1 VVSLDSVLEAHT
13 LASVQKTELTAVTYA
28 LQLAAEKLL
37 IYTQT
42 LIMLLPIFMYM
53 GLCIYKKQTKNNLKT
68 SHSVVSSE
76 FRQDWEDESD
86 TKNSGV

>member
-1 VVSLDSVLEAHT
+1 VVSLDSVLKAHT
-13 LASVQKTELTAVTYA
+13 LASGTSVQKIELTAVTCA

-53 GLCIYKKQTKNNLKT
+53 GLCIYKKETKNNLKT

-76 FRQDWEDESD
+76 FRQD
-86 TKNSGV
+86 